1 MGRHILITRAGTGA
15 ADNLIRSLRAGD
27 RDLHVIGCHHDRFA
41 LRQSTADANYLIHPP
56 SHPAFIASLRH
67 VVESAR
73 IDLLLPTTDADVR
86 ALADVA
92 DTLACRLFLPQRS
105 VIELCQDKHD
115 LAAFLRVR
123 NVPAPLTHAVPSLN
137 GVDEVFRRL
146 APPVPLWCRVRR
158 GSGALGATPVH
169 SSQQAQD
176 WIRWWGE
183 IGAIPAESFTLSAY
197 LPGRSFSA
205 QSLWK
210 DGRMIVVKTFER
222 LSPFVG
228 GGQPSGVSS
237 VAALARTV
245 REPDIAQ
252 VCTAAIRALDEHA
265 SGVYCFDLKGDR
277 DGTPCITE
285 INAGR
290 FSMSTNLYDLT
301 GKHNM
306 AALAVRLA
314 LDEPVDIQDEYD
326 ATDDYYMVR
335 DGDTVPGVFHAD
347 DLFETIHDARP

>member
-1 MGRHILITRAGTGA
+1 
-15 ADNLIRSLRAGD
+15 
-27 RDLHVIGCHHDRFA
+27 
-41 LRQSTADANYLIHPP
+41 
-56 SHPAFIASLRH
+56 
-67 VVESAR
+67 VESAR

>member
-1 MGRHILITRAGTGA
+1 MGRHVLITRAGTGA
-15 ADNLIRSLRAGD
+15 ANNLIRSLRAGD
-27 RDLHVIGCHHDRFA
+27 RDLTIIGCHHDRFP
-41 LRQSTADANYLIHPP
+41 LRKSAADTNYLVHTS
-56 SHPAFIASLRH
+56 SHPAFAASLRR
-67 VVESAR
+67 VVEGAR
-73 IDLLLPTTDADVR
+73 IDLIIPTTDADVGT
-86 ALADVA
+86 LADLA
-92 DTLACRLFLPQRS
+92 DSLECRLFLPQRS

-115 LAAFLRVR
+115 LAAFLRAC
-123 NVPAPLTHAVPSLN
+123 NIPAPLTHAVPSLD
-137 GVDEVFRRL
+137 GVDEIFQRL
-146 APPVPLWCRVRR
+146 APPVPLWCRVRA

-169 SSQQAQD
+169 SSRQARD

-183 IGAIPAESFTLSAY
+183 IGAIPAGSFTLSTY

-210 DGRMIVVKTFER
+210 DGRMVVVKTFER

-245 REPDIAQ
+245 REPHIARI
-252 VCTAAIRALDEHA
+252 CTAAIRALDEHA

-290 FSMSTNLYDLT
+290 FSMSTNLYDLA

-306 AALAVRLA
+306 ATLAVRLA

-347 DLFETIHDARP
+347 DLFEAFHDARP

>member
-290 FSMSTNLYDLT
+290 FAAMTNIYDLS
-301 GKHNM
+301 GEHNM
-306 AALAVRLA
+306 AVTYVRLA
-314 LDEPVDIQDEYD
+314 MARATGVRNVHDFADNVYFVRSVDTTPVVMDGSAIFKDIE
-326 ATDDYYMVR
+326 
-335 DGDTVPGVFHAD
+335 
-347 DLFETIHDARP
+347 E